1 MLYNI
6 TNETLAL
13 IPNGT
18 KTKIIER
25 VKIYNSSENINNI
38 IERNCIQ
45 NGSSLE
51 GRQKGS
57 AYILGTSY
65 KPPII
70 ISELAGIIL
79 IPTHSIRNQKCIW
92 INLKG
97 VLNYEYCSPKQ
108 VVIEFINH
116 QKLLLNISYA
126 VFDKQLLRATRLDI
140 TLRVQKEKKY
150 L

>member
-13 IPNGT
+13 IPNGN
-18 KTKIIER
+18 KTKVIESG
-25 VKIYNSSENINNI
+25 KIYNCSENINTI

-45 NGSSLE
+45 NGSSLD
-51 GRQKGS
+51 GRQKSS

-79 IPTHSIRNQKCIW
+79 IPTHSIRNHKCIW

-97 VLNYEYCSPKQ
+97 VLNYDYCSPKQ

-116 QKLLLNISYA
+116 QKLLLNVSYA

>member
-13 IPNGT
+13 ISNGT

-25 VKIYNSSENINNI
+25 TKIYNSSENINNI

-57 AYILGTSY
+57 AYLLGTSY

-70 ISELAGIIL
+70 ISELAGIVL
-79 IPTHSIRNQKCIW
+79 IPTHSIRNPKCIW